1 MQAVLGIHAKGSRPL
16 AAVLL
21 LALMVA
27 CTAPSPP
34 TNRAAPSG
42 QPASGQA
49 AASQPAATPAAASV
63 PQTTGPAAKL
73 QVAVLTNSAQDGPV
87 YFAEEKGYFK
97 EQSLDVEVIKFST
110 ATEIVPSLAQGQIDV
125 GAGGTGAALFN
136 GLATGLDLKIV
147 ADKGIASP
155 NSSPAWLIRS
165 DLVDQIRTP
174 VDLRGRVFGMG
185 NKGSSPWVELDV
197 MLQQGGLTLDDIDV
211 KLINYTDAIVAFANK
226 SIDITYAFEP
236 NITNMTRQGVAA
248 WWKASHDFI
257 PNHEGSVVLY
267 GANLVKNRDVGN
279 RYMIAYLKGVRDY
292 NKLLREQR
300 DDAAIA
306 LMMQQTDMRDPSM
319 WKEMRLP
326 VINPDGYVSI
336 ESMNLGQDYYL
347 KSGEQKQRADM
358 AQAID
363 HSYVEAAL
371 QRIGRAP

>member
-1 MQAVLGIHAKGSRPL
+1 MQAVLGIHARGSRLL

-21 LALMVA
+21 LALVA
-27 CTAPSPP
+27 AC
-34 TNRAAPSG
+34 AAPSAPTSRPTTSG
-42 QPASGQA
+42 PPASGPA
-49 AASQPAATPAAASV
+49 AASQPGPASA
-63 PQTTGPAAKL
+63 PPTTGPAAKL
-73 QVAVLTNSAQDGPV
+73 TIAVLTNSAQDGPV

-97 EQSLDVEVIKFST
+97 EQSLDVELIKFPT
-110 ATEIVPSLAQGQIDV
+110 ATEIIPSLAQGQIDV

-147 ADKGIASP
+147 ADKGIANP

-174 VDLRGRVFGMG
+174 ADLRGRVFGMG

-226 SIDITYAFEP
+226 SIDITYGFEP
-236 NITNMTRQGVAA
+236 NITNMIRQGVAA

-267 GANLVKNRDVGN
+267 GANLVKNRDLAN

-300 DDAAIA
+300 EDAAIA

-336 ESMNLGQDYYL
+336 DSMNLGQDYYL

-358 AQAID
+358 AQAVD

-371 QRIGRAP
+371 QRIGRAQ